1 MVLNTTC
8 PQCHKDT
15 ANELHLAAL
24 QTPITVTIH
33 EPPGLKNNINIW
45 WQCILMEQWGINDN
59 PRYQDD
65 PCCLQLPFEVCHY
78 VSKLCE
84 WERKRPEIWSIPP
97 RRHSTVP
104 SPYPYFCSL
113 VNSPSRWQ
121 QSQDLRILVVKPE
134 QHGQN
139 LTYTALIWD
148 KGDWKIWVESKA

>member
-1 MVLNTTC
+1 MVVNTTC

-15 ANELHLAAL
+15 AHGLHLAAL

-65 PCCLQLPFEVCHY
+65 PCLPPAAFWSVITFQSY
-78 VSKLCE
+78 VNGKEKGQKYDPSHQ
-84 WERKRPEIWSIPP
+84 
-97 RRHSTVP
+97 RHSTVS

-121 QSQDLRILVVKPE
+121 QSQDLRIHVIKPE
-134 QHGQN
+134 QHAQN
-139 LTYTALIWD
+139 LTYTTLIWD
-148 KGDWKIWVESKA
+148 KGNWKIWVESRA